1 MQGASGGDSDEDE
14 DDADYEKLTSVP
26 GNHYARL
33 QTQSTQPLHSLQS
46 EHIYT
51 KLNTKVGDVSTLTRH
66 DRKCTHSQT
75 SMHSKS
81 SQLLDLQAKLNHMKK
96 DNIALQQHV
105 ASLKSRVNHLKL
117 LETAEKKV
125 ISSLSCIETV
135 SLLEGFGLGAYR
147 QKFIDEQVEGYRL
160 AHCER
165 DFLLDLGMRH
175 AHVCKLLAILKR
187 RLSHCVSWRD
197 K

>member
-1 MQGASGGDSDEDE
+1 
-14 DDADYEKLTSVP
+14 
-26 GNHYARL
+26 
-33 QTQSTQPLHSLQS
+33 
-46 EHIYT
+46 
-51 KLNTKVGDVSTLTRH
+51 
-66 DRKCTHSQT
+66 
-75 SMHSKS
+75 MHSKS

-96 DNIALQQHV
+96 DNVALQQRV
-105 ASLKSRVNHLKL
+105 ASLKKKVNDLKL
-117 LETAEKKV
+117 VETQTATTV
-125 ISSLSCIETV
+125 ISSLSCIETA
-135 SLLEGFGLGAYR
+135 SLLEDFGLGEYR